1 MSIAR
6 LAVERPLY
14 TWLLALFCL
23 VGGAAG
29 YLSVGKLE
37 DPVFTLK
44 TALVI
49 TAYPGATA
57 DEVAREVSEPLESAI
72 QRLDEIDFVVSRN
85 TPGLSVI
92 TVTIK
97 DTYDGSELPQ
107 VFDHLRRRVADA
119 IPRLPDGARAPIVDD
134 AFGDVFGLLYA
145 VTAPGFSDA
154 EIHEVASFLR
164 REMLAVAG
172 VANAELGG
180 LPEEAIFV
188 EPSSRALANLGVPP
202 DVILGAIAAAS
213 AVDPTGATGDGVREV
228 RIDRPRAQDDVAG
241 LSDLAFGF
249 EGRALN
255 LVDLAEI
262 SRGRVERP
270 EHVIR
275 HDGVEAFTLAVA
287 GLTSANIVDVGA
299 QVEARL
305 AEIAPLLPVGVEIH
319 PVYEQH
325 RVVDEANS
333 DFLLSLALSVGVVVG
348 VLALFMGWRAAIV
361 VGGTLLMTVT
371 ATFAFMALFDIKV
384 ERISLGALIIAMG
397 MLVDNAIVIA
407 EGMQVEM
414 RKGRR
419 AADAAAEVARR
430 TQLPLLGATVIGI
443 MAFAGIGLSPDASGE
458 FMFSLFAVIAI
469 SLMLSWLLAV
479 TVAPLLAA
487 RLFRVGGADEG
498 AVYEG
503 AVFRSYAGLVRGTL
517 RWRRL
522 AILGLL
528 GCTAAG
534 FAAFGGVK
542 QQFFPPADTPLF
554 YVNYKAAQGT
564 PIAATLR
571 DLEILEDWLIARED
585 VVAVTTSAGRGTS
598 RFLLTYDPAQPDPSF
613 GQLIVRAASREAIP
627 PLRAALSAFAEDA
640 LPWAETRVQEI
651 IYGPPTS
658 ADVEVRFSGPDPDV
672 LRAIAEEATRVL
684 SRDGASLALI
694 RSDWREREFVTR
706 PVHAG
711 DRAQALGI
719 DRAAVAQTIALAT
732 DGVEAGRVRERDR
745 QIPILVRTAR
755 DEVAGDGALLDRLV
769 WAPAAADFV
778 PLAQVVDGFEV
789 VARDTL
795 VHRRDRVPTLSVQA
809 FAIPGVLAPQAFAE
823 VRAGIEALALPP
835 GYRMEWGGEFE
846 SASQA
851 QASLARQMPLAFGT
865 MLLITVLLFGKL
877 RQTAVIWTIVPMAVT
892 GAAIGL
898 LVTGLPF
905 SFTALLGLLSLSGM
919 LIKNAIVL
927 VEEIDRLKAEEALA
941 QSDAIVAASV
951 SRLRPVTLAAAT
963 TILGM
968 APLLWDGFFASMAV
982 TIMAGLGFASVL
994 TLIGVP
1000 ALYHTYLRRER
1011 RAEGAGA
1018 AGRHAPPL
1026 GMARA
1031 SPPSRERPSPEC
1043 LAAE

>member
-14 TWLLALFCL
+14 TWILALFCL
-23 VGGAAG
+23 IGGAAG

-134 AFGDVFGLLYA
+134 SFGDVFGLFYA
-145 VTAPGFSDA
+145 VTAPGFSDG
-154 EIHEVASFLR
+154 EIHDVASFLR
-164 REMLAVAG
+164 REMLAVPG

-202 DVILGAIAAAS
+202 DVVLGAIAAAS
-213 AVDPTGATGDGVREV
+213 AVDPTGATLDGVRDV
-228 RIDRPRAQDDVAG
+228 RIDRPRAQGDVAG

-249 EGRALN
+249 EGRALD
-255 LVDLAEI
+255 LVDLAAI

-275 HDGVEAFTLAVA
+275 HDGVEAFTLAIA
-287 GLTSANIVDVGA
+287 GLTSQNIVEVGA
-299 QVEARL
+299 RVEARL

-319 PVYEQH
+319 PIYEQH

-333 DFLLSLALSVGVVVG
+333 AFLLSLALSVGVVIG

-397 MLVDNAIVIA
+397 MLVDNAIVMA

-430 TQLPLLGATVIGI
+430 TQVPLLGATIIGI

-487 RLFRVGGADEG
+487 RLFRVGGEGEG

-503 AVFRSYAGLVRGTL
+503 RFFRSYAGLVRGTL
-517 RWRRL
+517 RWRWL
-522 AILGLL
+522 AIIGLV
-528 GCTAAG
+528 GCTVGG

-571 DLEILEDWLIARED
+571 DLEVLEDWLLARED
-585 VVAVTTSAGRGTS
+585 VSAITTSAGRGTS

-613 GQLIVRAASREAIP
+613 GQIIVRAASREAIP
-627 PLRAALSAFAEDA
+627 PLRAALSAFADEA

-672 LRAIAEEATRVL
+672 LRAIAAEAKSVL
-684 SRDGASLALI
+684 ARDGASLDLI

-706 PVHAG
+706 PLHAG

-719 DRAAVAQTIALAT
+719 DRAGVAQTIALAT

-745 QIPILVRTAR
+745 QIPILVRTPR
-755 DEVAGDGALLDRLV
+755 DEVSGEGALLDRLV
-769 WAPAAADFV
+769 WSPAAGDFV

-823 VRAGIEALALPP
+823 VRAGIEAMALPP

-927 VEEIDRLKAEEALA
+927 VEEIDRLKAEEALP

-994 TLIGVP
+994 TLVGVP

-1011 RAEGAGA
+1011 RAERAGAGGEA
-1018 AGRHAPPL
+1018 VP
-1026 GMARA
+1026 ARA
-1031 SPPSRERPSPEC
+1031 RVAAPDAPAR